1 MQDLSGRKSEL
12 SASLGIIAIE
22 QVTTNLNSV
31 KFIVVLDKDCTDMEL
46 WLLGRCS
53 DANLNT

>member
-31 KFIVVLDKDCTDMEL
+31 KFIVVLDKDSTDMEL

>member
-31 KFIVVLDKDCTDMEL
+31 TFIVVLDRDSTDMEL